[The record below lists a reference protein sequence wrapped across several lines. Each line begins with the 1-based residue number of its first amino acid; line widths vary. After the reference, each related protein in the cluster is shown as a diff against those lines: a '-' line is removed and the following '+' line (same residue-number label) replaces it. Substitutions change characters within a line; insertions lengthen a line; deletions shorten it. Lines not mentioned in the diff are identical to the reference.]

1 VESVTLTFGGFFTMN
16 KRSLRTHSRNFLFFI
31 FNNNLDAVA
40 TRQSI
45 GLAYD
50 YLNEEKLILRF
61 TLLAID
67 IEEK

>member
-1 VESVTLTFGGFFTMN
+1 
-16 KRSLRTHSRNFLFFI
+16 
-31 FNNNLDAVA
+31 LDAVA
-40 TRQSI
+40 TRQYI

-50 YLNEEKLILRF
+50 YLNEEKLILGF